1 MAHCGRDMLGTMDSA
16 SQQPESARIQSIDI
30 FRGLTMAVMIFVND
44 VASVK
49 GLPWW
54 TYHMP
59 GGQNG
64 MTYVDVVFPAFL
76 FILGMAIPL
85 AVARRERKSGA
96 GLGLWTHIV
105 MRSLSL
111 VVLGVIL
118 ANAWKA
124 DPKLT
129 GFPDHT
135 WPTFALVGAIL
146 FWLVYPRGSH
156 QTCSRVLKYGGLAM
170 LAVALI
176 LFRRTT
182 QSGETAWLDFGY
194 WEILG
199 LIGRAY
205 LATCIL
211 YVPLRKIAW
220 APAALLAVLT
230 ALNAASRMGMTPWRR
245 IFPYALWPFDSGAL
259 PSIAMA
265 GVVAYQIFFGGPAGR
280 PFRRRAALGIAYA
293 AVLFTAGWALTPLG
307 ISKNAA
313 TPSWCLFSSAIS
325 TLLFAGVYWL
335 ADVRGYSNWA
345 AFARPAGA
353 NTLLTYLLPDL
364 FYFTCGAAYA
374 SWTPGYGWPGVVR
387 AILFT
392 AAMLA
397 LSAVLT
403 RKHVRMQL

>member
-1 MAHCGRDMLGTMDSA
+1 MLGTMA
-16 SQQPESARIQSIDI
+16 LALQEPESVRIQSIDI

-44 VASVK
+44 IASVK

-59 GGQNG
+59 GRQNG

-85 AVARRERKSGA
+85 AVARRVRKSGA
-96 GLGLWTHIV
+96 GMGLWTHIL
-105 MRSLSL
+105 MRSMSL
-111 VVLGVIL
+111 IVLGLIL

-146 FWLVYPRGSH
+146 FWLVYPRDWN
-156 QTCSRVLKYGGLAM
+156 QTLSRVLKYGGLAM

-176 LFRRTT
+176 LFRRTA
-182 QSGETAWLDFGY
+182 QSGEAAWLDFGY

-211 YVPLRKIAW
+211 YVPFRKIVW
-220 APAALLAVLT
+220 APAAFLVALT
-230 ALNAASRMGMTPWRR
+230 ALNAASRMGMTPLRR
-245 IFPYALWPFDSGAL
+245 IFPYALWPFDSGEL

-265 GVVAYQIFFGGPAGR
+265 GVVAYQIFFGGQAGQD
-280 PFRRRAALGIAYA
+280 FRRRAAAGLGYA
-293 AVLFTAGWALTPLG
+293 AILFAAGWALTPLG

-313 TPSWCLFSSAIS
+313 TPSWCLYSCAIS
-325 TLLFAGVYWL
+325 TLVFLGVYWL
-335 ADVRGYSNWA
+335 ADIRGYSKWA

-374 SWTPGYGWPGVVR
+374 AWTPAYGWPGVVR
-387 AILFT
+387 AVLFT
-392 AAMLA
+392 AVMLA

-403 RKHVRMQL
+403 HKHVRMQL